1 MPCSI
6 SRTVIKPVEK
16 SKPQSANQC
25 YCKWKLGNSGPPV
38 AASFQINVCQCQEY
52 CDAISS
58 WMVWTSLTCEDAWC
72 MLWLRQLDVM
82 VTKMVP
88 NLSGAPPRINFWGYD
103 LQSLEDAFW
112 NQYGPRKGVTNFV
125 AGKFSGC
132 AKSPPGIAT
141 LPQPFGSSWL
151 YTTVVVLDL
160 MTIYIYILMPVQF
173 LPTVELGRG
182 HDIPCYIIRSN
193 SPTQ

>member
-1 MPCSI
+1 MGLQLLQVSRSMFVNVKSIVMPFQ
-6 SRTVIKPVEK
+6 VGWFEHLWPVK
-16 SKPQSANQC
+16 M
-25 YCKWKLGNSGPPV
+25 LGVCCGW
-38 AASFQINVCQCQEY
+38 ASLM
-52 CDAISS
+52 S
-58 WMVWTSLTCEDAWC
+58 WY
-72 MLWLRQLDVM
+72 QN
-82 VTKMVP
+82 VP
-88 NLSGAPPRINFWGYD
+88 NLSGAPPGINFWGYD

-160 MTIYIYILMPVQF
+160 MTIYMPVQF

>member
-1 MPCSI
+1 
-6 SRTVIKPVEK
+6 
-16 SKPQSANQC
+16 
-25 YCKWKLGNSGPPV
+25 
-38 AASFQINVCQCQEY
+38 
-52 CDAISS
+52 
-58 WMVWTSLTCEDAWC
+58 

-82 VTKMVP
+82 VTMVP

-160 MTIYIYILMPVQF
+160 MTIYIYNYMYMCVCVF

-193 SPTQ
+193 SPTLK